1 MLTYPKK
8 ADFYTKSDTYNDY
21 EELVSTGV
29 LAFSTG
35 VRISTLSFTDVV
47 KATGTVDTSKFYVY
61 TRKNPNTLAIVTG
74 DYLKVDGVAFEVQGI
89 DPKYGNRAEIM
100 FFVDVLENPVV

>member
-21 EELVSTGV
+21 GEPVSTGV
-29 LAFSTG
+29 LSFSTG

-61 TRKNPNTLAIVTG
+61 TRKNPNTLTIVTG
-74 DYLKVDGVAFEVQGI
+74 DYLKVDGATFEVLGV
-89 DPKYGNRAEIM
+89 DPKYGNRNEIM